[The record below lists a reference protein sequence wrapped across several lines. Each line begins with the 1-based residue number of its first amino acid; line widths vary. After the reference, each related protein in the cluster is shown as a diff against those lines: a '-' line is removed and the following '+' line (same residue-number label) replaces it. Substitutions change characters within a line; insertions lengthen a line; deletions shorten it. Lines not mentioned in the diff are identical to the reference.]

1 MPKPSAEPFSALRAL
16 DYNVTRTAAALGI
29 TRPTLCK
36 KLK

>member
-1 MPKPSAEPFSALRAL
+1 M